1 MHALGDILDQSN
13 KRQLSSGHGVNQ
25 LARRN
30 IDIKTC
36 QRSSSHGVLR
46 NLYVVDTTN
55 LPDQRDRNFSRAV
68 EKKFFQRID
77 LNSIL

>member
-36 QRSSSHGVLR
+36 QRSSSGELVAVMASYATYMLLILR
-46 NLYVVDTTN
+46 KLT
-55 LPDQRDRNFSRAV
+55 
-68 EKKFFQRID
+68 
-77 LNSIL
+77 